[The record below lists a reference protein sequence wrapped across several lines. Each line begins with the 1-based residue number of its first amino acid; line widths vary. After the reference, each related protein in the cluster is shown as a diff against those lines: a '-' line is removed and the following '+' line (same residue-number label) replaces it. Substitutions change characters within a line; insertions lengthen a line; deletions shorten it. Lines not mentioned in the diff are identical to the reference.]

1 MYKIG
6 IDVGGTFTDFVVAE
20 DGAHP
25 RIFKTHTTPADPSI
39 GVMNGLRE
47 AASACGLSL
56 DQFLSGTDLVIH
68 GSTVATNTLV
78 ERKGATVGLVTTDG
92 FRDLLEMREGLKED
106 RYNLRMKMVE
116 PLAARYLRVGV
127 PERVRASGR
136 VERPLDEDA
145 LVESLD
151 YLVAEGAEALA
162 VCYLFSYLNPAHEQR
177 TAEIIRDRYPDLY
190 ASLSHQVIPQ
200 IKEFDRL
207 STTVVNSYVGP
218 VFSRYLSNLAQRF
231 EAYPRLSDVLIMQS
245 NGGVAPIADSA
256 RMAVRA
262 ILSGPAGGVS
272 AAAHIGQQLHEP
284 RIIAFD
290 MGGTSTDISLIEN
303 GVPHIAN
310 EKFEAGWKIAAPMID
325 IHTLGAGGGSIARV
339 DDGGILH
346 VGPDSAGADPGPACY
361 GRGGDRP
368 TVTDASLVLGY
379 LDPANFLGGRAGL
392 DPAAAQRALDAHV
405 ATPLHLSGVE
415 SAFGVYKVVCTTM
428 AEGIRLMSVS
438 RGVDPRAFTIM
449 GFGGASGLHASEVAR
464 QLQIEKV
471 YIPSSAPVLSAYGML
486 NTDIRYDYFRSHPVS
501 LDRIDFTE
509 LRAILAELASE
520 GRDKLLSQGVPASAI
535 EIQYSADMR
544 YLDQIYEV
552 TVPVPALDQSDAE
565 FFRQLTSNFHSRYE
579 ELYSYAQQDQE
590 VRLITL
596 RITAVGKLPRISQLD
611 RTGDGSAEDGSA
623 AEPTGSR
630 RVYLGQWHDAPTY
643 AAGSL
648 PPGAEIDG
656 PAVLESEF
664 TTVLVW
670 PGDHATVDSMG
681 GIALTVSPDA
691 AQPPPVIPAQAGIQ
705 TPVSSQAPASAPVSL
720 EPGDTAGLSGDRP
733 ADTSPIPSPVIPA
746 QAGIQTPVSAGA
758 NGQESGAN
766 DPITLAV
773 VEHRLESIAQEMTEA
788 MLRTAMSQILNSSR
802 DFSTAILDGDCQ
814 LVAQGEGIP
823 VHISALP
830 VAGAAVRDY
839 FGDDIHEG
847 DLFIL
852 NDPYFGGS
860 HLPDITIIRPIFHE
874 GRLLFYGVN
883 RAHHSDVGG
892 GTHGGY
898 NPGANEIFQEG
909 IRIPPLKLYDRGVP
923 RDDLFRM
930 LSANVRQ
937 PENFLGDLNAQIG
950 SVLLAE
956 ERVRDLLAEYGPDR
970 LVSVV
975 SEILAATERQVR
987 QFISGWPDGVYHGES
1002 FVDDD
1007 GFDSKLVPIRA
1018 RVTIDGDSLTIDL
1031 SDSSPQVEG
1040 FINSA
1045 YANTRSL
1052 AHAAIMYLAP
1062 MDVARN
1068 EGSMRPVRIVAPR
1081 GLVVN
1086 ANPPAAVCMST
1097 NHCAEEVVE
1106 AVFKALAPAIPAAV
1120 TAGFSRRLRYAI
1132 TGHDPRT
1139 GRQFIWHFFL
1149 ARGGGGASEGID
1161 GWSNVGE
1168 VNVAGGIRSPSIEV
1182 TEERFPFFIQRH
1194 ELRPDSG
1201 GVGAWRGG
1209 LGAVCDL
1216 VYEGEGPALLNTAG
1230 DGIVVPPFGLFGAD
1244 DGLPHHYKIVSNGSE
1259 RVLGSK
1265 EVGVLV
1271 KPGDHIICLSSGG
1284 GGYGNPTDRP
1294 HDAATWDLKNGYVTR

>member
-6 IDVGGTFTDFVVAE
+6 IDVGGTFTDFVVAAE
-20 DGAHP
+20 AGQP
-25 RIFKTHTTPADPSI
+25 RFFKTASTPDDPSR
-39 GVMNGLRE
+39 GVMAGLQD
-47 AASACGLSL
+47 AADAYGLSL
-56 DQFLSGTDLVIH
+56 DRFLGETDLVIH

-78 ERKGATVGLVTTDG
+78 ERKGAQVGLITTDG

-106 RYNLRMKMVE
+106 RYNLRMTPAE
-116 PLAARYLRVGV
+116 PLAARYLRVGI
-127 PERVRASGR
+127 PERVRASGK
-136 VERPLDEDA
+136 VEQPLDEAA
-145 LVESLD
+145 LIENLE
-151 YLVAEGAEALA
+151 YLVNEGAEALA
-162 VCYLFSYLNPAHEQR
+162 VCFLFSYLNPSHEQR
-177 TAEIIRDRYPDLY
+177 VSEIMRQRYPELY
-190 ASLSHQVIPQ
+190 TSLSHEVIPQ

-207 STTVVNSYVGP
+207 STTVINSYVGP
-218 VFSRYLSNLAQRF
+218 VFSRYLANLVRRF
-231 EAYPRLSDVLIMQS
+231 EAYPQMRDVLIMQS
-245 NGGVAPIADSA
+245 NGGVAPIDDSS

-272 AAAHIGQQLHEP
+272 AAAYIGQMLGEAKV
-284 RIIAFD
+284 IAFD

-303 GVPHIAN
+303 GVPHITN

-339 DDGGILH
+339 DEGGILH
-346 VGPDSAGADPGPACY
+346 VGPESAGAEPGPACY
-361 GRGGDRP
+361 GRGGENP
-368 TVTDASLVLGY
+368 TVTDASLALGY
-379 LDPANFLGGRAGL
+379 LDASNFLGGRATL
-392 DPAAAQRALDAHV
+392 DTDAAGRALIDHV
-405 ATPLHLSGVE
+405 GEPLNLSDVE
-415 SAFGVYKVVCTTM
+415 SAYGVFKVVCTSI
-428 AEGIRLMSVS
+428 AEGIRLMSVQ
-438 RGVDPRAFTIM
+438 RGVDPRDFTIM

-464 QLQIEKV
+464 QLQVEKV
-471 YIPSSAPVLSAYGML
+471 YIPASAPVLSAYGML
-486 NTDIRYDYFRSHPVS
+486 NTDIKHDYFRSYPVS
-501 LDRIDFTE
+501 LDRMGLGE
-509 LRAILAELASE
+509 LRAILDELAGQ
-520 GRDKLLSQGVPASAI
+520 GRDKLRDQGVAPDSV

-552 TVPVPALDQSDAE
+552 TVPLPDADLPEQE
-565 FFRQLTSNFHSRYE
+565 FIGQLTSNFHERYQ
-579 ELYSYAQQDQE
+579 ELYSYNQQDQE
-590 VRLITL
+590 VRLVTL
-596 RITAVGKLPRISQLD
+596 RVAAIGKLPRMAQLD
-611 RTGDGSAEDGSA
+611 QSRDGNVGS
-623 AEPTGSR
+623 TRGSR
-630 RVYLGQWHDAPTY
+630 RIYLGEWEEAPIY
-643 AAGSL
+643 AADGLSAGTKIAGS
-648 PPGAEIDG
+648 AI
-656 PAVLESEF
+656 VESEF
-664 TTVLVW
+664 TTILVW
-670 PGDHATVDSMG
+670 PGDTATVDAMG
-681 GIALTVSPDA
+681 GIEMSVNLESAPA
-691 AQPPPVIPAQAGIQ
+691 AQDA
-705 TPVSSQAPASAPVSL
+705 
-720 EPGDTAGLSGDRP
+720 EPEA
-733 ADTSPIPSPVIPA
+733 
-746 QAGIQTPVSAGA
+746 AGA
-758 NGQESGAN
+758 DG

-802 DFSTAILDGDCQ
+802 DFSTAILDDECQ

-839 FGDDIHEG
+839 FGDDIHDG

-860 HLPDITIIRPIFHE
+860 HLPDITIIRPVFHQ

-909 IRIPPLKLYDRGVP
+909 LRIPPLKLYDKSVP
-923 RDDLFRM
+923 RYDLLQM
-930 LSANVRQ
+930 MSANVRQ

-950 SVLLAE
+950 SVMLAARRIE
-956 ERVRDLLAEYGPDR
+956 DLLAEYGSDR
-970 LVSVV
+970 LMTVV

-1018 RVTIDGDSLTIDL
+1018 KVTIAGDSLTIDL

-1068 EGSMRPVRIVAPR
+1068 EGSMRPVQIIAPR

-1086 ANPPAAVCMST
+1086 ANPPAPVCMST

-1106 AVFKALAPAIPAAV
+1106 AVFKALAPAIPDAV
-1120 TAGFSRRLRYAI
+1120 SAGFSRRLRYAI

-1149 ARGGGGASEGID
+1149 ARGGGGASDGYD

-1168 VNVAGGIRSPSIEV
+1168 INVAGGIRSPSIEV
-1182 TEERFPFFIQRH
+1182 TEERFPFFIKRH

-1209 LGAVCDL
+1209 LGAVCDM

-1230 DGIVVPPFGLFGAD
+1230 DGIVVPPFGLFGAT
-1244 DGLPHHYKIVSNGSE
+1244 DGLPHHYKIVNNGTE

-1265 EVGVLV
+1265 EVGVV
-1271 KPGDHIICLSSGG
+1271 VNPGDHIVCLSSGG
-1284 GGYGNPTDRP
+1284 GGYGEAEERDG
-1294 HDAATWDLKNGYVTR
+1294 DAAAWDLKNGYVTG

>member
-1 MYKIG
+1 MPFAPGGFQVYKIG
-6 IDVGGTFTDFVVAE
+6 IDVGGTFTDFVVAAE
-20 DGAHP
+20 GDQP
-25 RIFKTHTTPADPSI
+25 RFFKTQSTPEDPSI
-39 GVMNGLRE
+39 GVMTGLQE
-47 AASACGLSL
+47 AAAAYGLSL
-56 DQFLSGTDLVIH
+56 DQFLGETDLVIH

-78 ERKGATVGLVTTDG
+78 ERKGAKVGLVTTDG

-106 RYNLRMKMVE
+106 RYNLRMTPAE
-116 PLAARYLRVGV
+116 PLSARYLRVGI
-127 PERVRASGR
+127 PERVRASGK
-136 VERPLDEDA
+136 VERPLDESA
-145 LVESLD
+145 LIESLE
-151 YLVAEGAEALA
+151 YLVSEGAESLA
-162 VCYLFSYLNPAHEQR
+162 VCFLFSYLNPSHEQQA
-177 TAEIIRDRYPDLY
+177 AEVIRRRFPDMY
-190 ASLSHQVIPQ
+190 ASLSHEVIPQ

-207 STTVVNSYVGP
+207 STTVINSYVGP
-218 VFSRYLSNLAQRF
+218 VFSRYLSHLGERF
-231 EAYPRLSDVLIMQS
+231 EAYPHLKDVLIMQS
-245 NGGVAPIADSA
+245 NGGVAPIADSSG
-256 RMAVRA
+256 MAVRA

-272 AAAHIGQQLHEP
+272 AAAYIGQLLEETQAGGSARGFNKL
-284 RIIAFD
+284 IAFD

-303 GVPHIAN
+303 GVPHITN

-346 VGPDSAGADPGPACY
+346 VGPESAGADPGPACY
-361 GRGGDRP
+361 GRGGIHP

-379 LDPANFLGGRAGL
+379 LDASNFLGGRASL
-392 DPAAAQRALDAHV
+392 DPLAADRALALDV
-405 ATPLHLSGVE
+405 ATPLNLSNVE
-415 SAFGVYKVVCTTM
+415 SACGVYKVVCTTI
-428 AEGIRLMSVS
+428 AEGIRLMSVQ
-438 RGVDPRAFTIM
+438 RGVDPRDFTIM

-464 QLQIEKV
+464 QLQVAKV
-471 YIPSSAPVLSAYGML
+471 YIPASAPVLSAYGML
-486 NTDIRYDYFRSHPVS
+486 STDIKYDFFRSYPVS
-501 LDRIDFTE
+501 LDRIDLDA
-509 LRAILAELASE
+509 LRAILDELDAQ
-520 GRDKLLSQGVPASAI
+520 GRDKLSAQGVADEAV

-552 TVPVPALDQSDAE
+552 TVPLPDPDLPDAE
-565 FFRQLTSNFHSRYE
+565 FIDRLTSNFHRRYQ
-579 ELYSYAQQDQE
+579 ELYSYNQQDQE
-590 VRLITL
+590 VRLVTL
-596 RITAVGKLPRISQLD
+596 RTAAVGKLPRIAQLD
-611 RTGDGSAEDGSA
+611 RTADEGA
-623 AEPTGSR
+623 ATPAGTR
-630 RVYLGQWHDAPTY
+630 RVYMGEWRDAPTW
-643 AAGSL
+643 AADSL
-648 PPGAEIDG
+648 PAGTEIAG

-664 TTVLVW
+664 TTILVW
-670 PGDHATVDSMG
+670 PGDHARVDSMG
-681 GIALTVSPDA
+681 GVELQVNLEE
-691 AQPPPVIPAQAGIQ
+691 
-705 TPVSSQAPASAPVSL
+705 APAALDAAPVS
-720 EPGDTAGLSGDRP
+720 TN
-733 ADTSPIPSPVIPA
+733 
-746 QAGIQTPVSAGA
+746 A
-758 NGQESGAN
+758 NGRDHSAHE

-802 DFSTAILDGDCQ
+802 DFSTAILDRDCQ

-839 FGDDIHEG
+839 FGDDIHDG

-860 HLPDITIIRPIFHE
+860 HLPDITIIRPVFHD
-874 GRLLFYGVN
+874 GRVLFYGVN

-898 NPGANEIFQEG
+898 NPGANEIYQEG
-909 IRIPPLKLYDRGVP
+909 LRIPPLKLYDRGVP
-923 RDDLFRM
+923 RNDLLQM

-950 SVLLAE
+950 SVMLAAQRIGSLLA
-956 ERVRDLLAEYGPDR
+956 DYGPDR
-970 LVSVV
+970 LMAVV

-987 QFISGWPDGVYHGES
+987 QFIAGWPDGVYKGES

-1018 RVTIDGDSLTIDL
+1018 EVTIAGDSMTIDL
-1031 SDSSPQVEG
+1031 SESSPQVEG

-1068 EGSMRPVRIVAPR
+1068 EGSMRPVQIVAPR

-1086 ANPPAAVCMST
+1086 ANPPAPVCMST

-1120 TAGFSRRLRYAI
+1120 SAGFSRRLRYAI
-1132 TGHDPRT
+1132 TGFDPRS

-1149 ARGGGGASEGID
+1149 ARGGGGASEGYD

-1182 TEERFPFFIQRH
+1182 TEERFPFFIERH

-1230 DGIVVPPFGLFGAD
+1230 DGIVVPPFGLFGAT
-1244 DGLPHHYKIVSNGSE
+1244 DGLPHHYTIVSNGSE

-1265 EVGVLV
+1265 EVGVV
-1271 KPGDHIICLSSGG
+1271 VNPGDHIICLSSGG
-1284 GGYGNPTDRP
+1284 GGYGQPKDRDG
-1294 HDAATWDLKNGYVTR
+1294 DAATWDLKNGYVTR

>member
-6 IDVGGTFTDFVVAE
+6 IDVGGTFTDFVVAGE
-20 DGAHP
+20 NGQP
-25 RIFKTHTTPADPSI
+25 RFFKTASTPDDPSI
-39 GVMNGLRE
+39 GVMTGLQE
-47 AASACGLSL
+47 AAAAYGQSL
-56 DQFLSGTDLVIH
+56 EQFLGETDLVIH

-78 ERKGATVGLVTTDG
+78 ERKGARVGLITTDG

-106 RYNLRMKMVE
+106 RYNLRMTPAA
-116 PLAARYLRVGV
+116 PLAARYLRVGI
-127 PERVRASGR
+127 PERTRANGK
-136 VERPLDEDA
+136 VVQPLDEAA
-145 LVESLD
+145 LVEQLD
-151 YLVAEGAEALA
+151 YLVNEGAEALA
-162 VCYLFSYLNPAHEQR
+162 VCFLFSYLNPSHER
-177 TAEIIRDRYPDLY
+177 RVSEIVRQRYPELFT
-190 ASLSHQVIPQ
+190 SLSYEVIPQ

-207 STTVVNSYVGP
+207 STTVINSYVGP
-218 VFSRYLSNLAQRF
+218 VFSRYLANLGERF
-231 EAYPRLSDVLIMQS
+231 EAYPQMRDVLIMQS
-245 NGGVAPIADSA
+245 NGGVAPIEDSS

-272 AAAHIGQQLHEP
+272 AAAYIGQLLDEP
-284 RIIAFD
+284 KVIAFD

-303 GVPHIAN
+303 GVPHITN

-339 DDGGILH
+339 DEGGILH
-346 VGPDSAGADPGPACY
+346 VGPESAGAEPGPACY
-361 GRGGDRP
+361 GKGGENP
-368 TVTDASLVLGY
+368 TVTDASLALGY
-379 LDPANFLGGRAGL
+379 LDATNFLGGRANL
-392 DPAAAQRALDAHV
+392 DTAAAQQALAENV
-405 ATPLHLSGVE
+405 GRPLNLSTVEAAYGV
-415 SAFGVYKVVCTTM
+415 FKVVCTSI
-428 AEGIRLMSVS
+428 AEGIRLMSVQ
-438 RGVDPRAFTIM
+438 RGVDPREFTMM

-464 QLQIEKV
+464 QLQVEKV
-471 YIPSSAPVLSAYGML
+471 YIPASAPVLSAYGML
-486 NTDIRYDYFRSHPVS
+486 NTDIKYDYFRSYPVS
-501 LDRIDFTE
+501 LDRLDLDE
-509 LRAILAELASE
+509 LRLILDELAGQ
-520 GRDKLLSQGVPASAI
+520 GRDKLIDQGVVSQAV

-552 TVPVPALDQSDAE
+552 TVPLPDPTQPNAAFVN
-565 FFRQLTSNFHSRYE
+565 QLTGNFHRRYE
-579 ELYSYAQQDQE
+579 ELYSYNQQDQE
-590 VRLITL
+590 VRLVTL
-596 RITAVGKLPRISQLD
+596 RVAAVGKLPRVAQS
-611 RTGDGSAEDGSA
+611 GEHGEGSA
-623 AEPTGSR
+623 AAPVGSR
-630 RVYLGQWHDAPTY
+630 RVYLGEWQEAPIY
-643 AAGSL
+643 AADGL
-648 PPGAEIDG
+648 PAGAEIPG
-656 PAVLESEF
+656 PAIVESEF
-664 TTVLVW
+664 TTILVS
-670 PGDHATVDSMG
+670 PGDLATVDAMG
-681 GIALTVSPDA
+681 GVELRVDQGDALTP
-691 AQPPPVIPAQAGIQ
+691 
-705 TPVSSQAPASAPVSL
+705 TLSQGEREQVN
-720 EPGDTAGLSGDRP
+720 D
-733 ADTSPIPSPVIPA
+733 
-746 QAGIQTPVSAGA
+746 GA
-758 NGQESGAN
+758 HDPMELDGP

-802 DFSTAILDGDCQ
+802 DFSTAILDNECQ

-839 FGDDIHEG
+839 FADDIHDG

-860 HLPDITIIRPIFHE
+860 HLPDITIIRPVFHQ

-909 IRIPPLKLYDRGVP
+909 LRIPPLKLYDRGVP
-923 RDDLFRM
+923 RYDLLQM
-930 LSANVRQ
+930 MSANVRQ
-937 PENFLGDLNAQIG
+937 SENFLGDLNAQIG
-950 SVLLAE
+950 SVMLAARRIE
-956 ERVRDLLAEYGPDR
+956 DLLAEYGADR
-970 LVSVV
+970 LMAVV

-1018 RVTIDGDSLTIDL
+1018 KVTIAGDSLTIDL
-1031 SDSSPQVEG
+1031 SESSPQVEG

-1068 EGSMRPVRIVAPR
+1068 EGSMRPVQIIAPR

-1086 ANPPAAVCMST
+1086 ANPPAPVCMST

-1106 AVFKALAPAIPAAV
+1106 AVFKALAPAIPGAV
-1120 TAGFSRRLRYAI
+1120 SAGFSRRLRYAI

-1149 ARGGGGASEGID
+1149 ARGGGGASEGYD

-1168 VNVAGGIRSPSIEV
+1168 INVAGGIRSPSIEV

-1244 DGLPHHYKIVSNGSE
+1244 DGLPHHYKIVNNGTE

-1265 EVGVLV
+1265 EVGVV
-1271 KPGDHIICLSSGG
+1271 VHPGDHIVCLSSGG
-1284 GGYGNPTDRP
+1284 GGYGLVADRDR
-1294 HDAATWDLKNGYVTR
+1294 DAAAWDLRNGYVTR

>member
-6 IDVGGTFTDFVVAE
+6 IDVGGTFTDFVVAGE
-20 DGAHP
+20 NGQP
-25 RIFKTHTTPADPSI
+25 RFFKTASTPDDPSI
-39 GVMNGLRE
+39 GVMTGLQE
-47 AASACGLSL
+47 AAAAYGQSL
-56 DQFLSGTDLVIH
+56 EQFLGETDLVIH

-78 ERKGATVGLVTTDG
+78 ERKGAQVGLITTDG
-92 FRDLLEMREGLKED
+92 FRDLLEMREGLKEN
-106 RYNLRMKMVE
+106 RYNLRMTPAA
-116 PLAARYLRVGV
+116 PLAARYLRVGI
-127 PERVRASGR
+127 PERVRANGK
-136 VERPLDEDA
+136 VVQPLDEAA
-145 LVESLD
+145 LVEQLG
-151 YLVAEGAEALA
+151 YLVNEGAEALA
-162 VCYLFSYLNPAHEQR
+162 VCFLFSYLNPSHER
-177 TAEIIRDRYPDLY
+177 RVSEIVRQRYPELFT
-190 ASLSHQVIPQ
+190 SLSYEVIPQ

-207 STTVVNSYVGP
+207 STTVINSYVGP
-218 VFSRYLSNLAQRF
+218 VFSRYLANLAQRF
-231 EAYPRLSDVLIMQS
+231 DAYPQMRDVLIMQS
-245 NGGVAPIADSA
+245 NGGVAPIDDSS

-272 AAAHIGQQLHEP
+272 AAAYIGQLLDEP
-284 RIIAFD
+284 KVIAFD

-303 GVPHIAN
+303 GVPHITN

-346 VGPDSAGADPGPACY
+346 VGPESAGAEPGPACY
-361 GRGGDRP
+361 GKGGENP
-368 TVTDASLVLGY
+368 TVTDASLALGY
-379 LDPANFLGGRAGL
+379 LDAANFLGGRASL
-392 DPAAAQRALDAHV
+392 DTAAAEQALAENV
-405 ATPLHLSGVE
+405 GRPLNLSTVEAAYGV
-415 SAFGVYKVVCTTM
+415 FKVVCTSI
-428 AEGIRLMSVS
+428 AEGIRLMSVQ
-438 RGVDPRAFTIM
+438 RGVDPREFTMM
-449 GFGGASGLHASEVAR
+449 GFGGASGLHAAEVAR
-464 QLQIEKV
+464 QLQVEKV
-471 YIPSSAPVLSAYGML
+471 YIPASAPVLSAYGML
-486 NTDIRYDYFRSHPVS
+486 NTDIKYDYFRSYPVS
-501 LDRIDFTE
+501 LDRLDLDE
-509 LRAILAELASE
+509 LRTILDELAGQ
-520 GRDKLLSQGVPASAI
+520 GRDKLQDQGVALGVV

-552 TVPVPALDQSDAE
+552 TVPLPDPTLPDSE
-565 FFRQLTSNFHSRYE
+565 FIARLTDNFHSRYE
-579 ELYSYAQQDQE
+579 ELYSYNQQEQE
-590 VRLITL
+590 VRLVTL
-596 RITAVGKLPRISQLD
+596 RVAAVGKLPRVAQS
-611 RTGDGSAEDGSA
+611 GEHGEGSA
-623 AEPTGSR
+623 AAPVGFR
-630 RVYLGQWHDAPTY
+630 HVYLGEWQEASIY
-643 AAGSL
+643 AADGL
-648 PPGAEIDG
+648 PAGAEIPG
-656 PAVLESEF
+656 PAIVESEF
-664 TTVLVW
+664 TTILVS
-670 PGDHATVDSMG
+670 PGDFATVDAMG
-681 GIALTVSPDA
+681 GVELRVNQGDALTP
-691 AQPPPVIPAQAGIQ
+691 
-705 TPVSSQAPASAPVSL
+705 TLSQGEREQVN
-720 EPGDTAGLSGDRP
+720 D
-733 ADTSPIPSPVIPA
+733 
-746 QAGIQTPVSAGA
+746 GA
-758 NGQESGAN
+758 HDPMELDGP

-802 DFSTAILDGDCQ
+802 DFSTAILDNECQ

-839 FGDDIHEG
+839 FGDDIHDG

-860 HLPDITIIRPIFHE
+860 HLPDITIIRPVFHE

-909 IRIPPLKLYDRGVP
+909 LRIPPLKLYDRGVP
-923 RDDLFRM
+923 RYDLLQM
-930 LSANVRQ
+930 MSANVRQ
-937 PENFLGDLNAQIG
+937 SENFLGDLNAQIG
-950 SVLLAE
+950 SVMLAARRIE
-956 ERVRDLLAEYGPDR
+956 DLLAEYGADR
-970 LVSVV
+970 LMAVV

-1018 RVTIDGDSLTIDL
+1018 KVTIAGDSLTIDL
-1031 SDSSPQVEG
+1031 SESSPQVEG

-1068 EGSMRPVRIVAPR
+1068 EGSMRPVQIIAPR

-1086 ANPPAAVCMST
+1086 ANPPAPVCMST

-1120 TAGFSRRLRYAI
+1120 SAGFSRRLRYAI

-1149 ARGGGGASEGID
+1149 ARGGGGASEGFD

-1168 VNVAGGIRSPSIEV
+1168 INVAGGIRSPSIEV
-1182 TEERFPFFIQRH
+1182 TEERFPFFIRRH

-1230 DGIVVPPFGLFGAD
+1230 DGIVVPPFGLFGAE
-1244 DGLPHHYKIVSNGSE
+1244 DGLPHHYKIVNNGTE

-1265 EVGVLV
+1265 EVGVV
-1271 KPGDHIICLSSGG
+1271 VNPGDHIVCLSSGG
-1284 GGYGNPTDRP
+1284 GGYGLAEARDR
-1294 HDAATWDLKNGYVTR
+1294 DAAAWDLRNGYVTR

>member
-6 IDVGGTFTDFVVAE
+6 IDVGGTFTDFVVAGE
-20 DGAHP
+20 AGQP
-25 RIFKTHTTPADPSI
+25 RFFKTASTPDDPSI
-39 GVMNGLRE
+39 GVMTGLQE
-47 AASACGLSL
+47 AAAAYGLSL
-56 DQFLSGTDLVIH
+56 DQLLSGTDLVIH

-78 ERKGATVGLVTTDG
+78 ERKGARVGLITTDG

-106 RYNLRMKMVE
+106 RYNLRMTPVE

-127 PERVRASGR
+127 PERIRANGM
-136 VERPLDEDA
+136 VERPLDEAA
-145 LVESLD
+145 LVENLE
-151 YLVAEGAEALA
+151 YLVREGAEALA
-162 VCYLFSYLNPAHEQR
+162 VCFLFSYLNPSHER
-177 TAEIIRDRYPDLY
+177 KVWEKIRSQFPDMY
-190 ASLSHQVIPQ
+190 TSLSHEVIPQ

-207 STTVVNSYVGP
+207 STTVINSYVGP
-218 VFSRYLSNLAQRF
+218 VFSRYLARLSERF
-231 EAYPRLSDVLIMQS
+231 EAYPQLKDVLIMQS
-245 NGGVAPIADSA
+245 NGGVAPIDDSS

-272 AAAHIGQQLHEP
+272 AAAYIGQLLDEP
-284 RIIAFD
+284 KIIAFD

-303 GVPHIAN
+303 GAPHITN

-339 DDGGILH
+339 DEGGILH
-346 VGPDSAGADPGPACY
+346 VGPESAGAEPGPACY
-361 GRGGDRP
+361 GKGGANS
-368 TVTDASLVLGY
+368 TVTDASLALGY
-379 LDPANFLGGRAGL
+379 LDAANFLGGRASL
-392 DPAAAQRALDAHV
+392 DPAAAEQSLAENV
-405 ATPLHLSGVE
+405 GTPLNLSNVE
-415 SAFGVYKVVCTTM
+415 SAYGVYKVVCTTI
-428 AEGIRLMSVS
+428 AEGIRLMSVQ
-438 RGVDPRAFTIM
+438 RGVDPREFTMM

-464 QLQIEKV
+464 QLQVEKV
-471 YIPSSAPVLSAYGML
+471 YIPASAPVLSAYGML
-486 NTDIRYDYFRSHPVS
+486 NTDVKYDFFRSYPIS
-501 LDRIDFTE
+501 LDRLDLHE
-509 LRAILAELASE
+509 LRSILDELAAQ
-520 GRDKLLSQGVPASAI
+520 GREKLLDQGVSPDVVDITAA
-535 EIQYSADMR
+535 ADMR

-552 TVPVPALDQSDAE
+552 TVPLPDPTLPDAE
-565 FFRQLTSNFHSRYE
+565 FVARLTANFHRRYQ
-579 ELYSYAQQDQE
+579 ELYSYNQQDQE
-590 VRLITL
+590 VRLVTL
-596 RITAVGKLPRISQLD
+596 RVAAVGKLPRIAQLD
-611 RTGDGSAEDGSA
+611 RSAEGTTAS
-623 AEPTGSR
+623 PTANR
-630 RVYLGQWHDAPTY
+630 RVYLGEWRDAPTY
-643 AAGSL
+643 AADSL
-648 PPGAEIDG
+648 PAGTEIAG
-656 PAVLESEF
+656 PCILESDF
-664 TTVLVW
+664 TTILVW
-670 PGDHATVDSMG
+670 PGDTATVDARG
-681 GIALTVSPDA
+681 GVELRVSQGVQNGRPVTPAKAGVRETPLDSGFRRNDGSRVKDGNDGSTVRDENVGSD
-691 AQPPPVIPAQAGIQ
+691 
-705 TPVSSQAPASAPVSL
+705 
-720 EPGDTAGLSGDRP
+720 
-733 ADTSPIPSPVIPA
+733 
-746 QAGIQTPVSAGA
+746 
-758 NGQESGAN
+758 

-839 FGDDIHEG
+839 FGDDIHDG

-860 HLPDITIIRPIFHE
+860 HLPDITIIRPVFHD

-909 IRIPPLKLYDRGVP
+909 LRIPPLRIYDRGLP
-923 RDDLFRM
+923 RNDLLQM
-930 LSANVRQ
+930 MSANVRQ

-950 SVLLAE
+950 SVMLAARRIE
-956 ERVRDLLAEYGPDR
+956 DLLGEYGADR
-970 LVSVV
+970 LMAVV
-975 SEILAATERQVR
+975 AEILSATERQVR

-1018 RVTIDGDSLTIDL
+1018 KVTIAGDAMTIDL
-1031 SDSSPQVEG
+1031 GESSPQVEG

-1068 EGSMRPVRIVAPR
+1068 EGSMRPVQIIAPR

-1086 ANPPAAVCMST
+1086 ANPPAPVCMST

-1106 AVFKALAPAIPAAV
+1106 AVFKALAPAIPGAV
-1120 TAGFSRRLRYAI
+1120 SAGFSRRLRYAI
-1132 TGHDPRT
+1132 TGKDPRT

-1149 ARGGGGASEGID
+1149 ARGGGGASEGFD

-1168 VNVAGGIRSPSIEV
+1168 INVAGGIRSPSIEV
-1182 TEERFPFFIQRH
+1182 TEERFPLFVQRH

-1201 GVGAWRGG
+1201 GVGQWRGG
-1209 LGAVCDL
+1209 LRAVCDL
-1216 VYEGEGPALLNTAG
+1216 VYEGEGAARLNTAG

-1244 DGLPHHYKIVSNGSE
+1244 DGLPHHYKIVSNGAE

-1265 EVGVLV
+1265 EVGVV
-1271 KPGDHIICLSSGG
+1271 VNPGDHIVCLSSGG
-1284 GGYGNPTDRP
+1284 GGYGEPEERDK
-1294 HDAATWDLKNGYVTR
+1294 DAMDWDLKNGYVTTEPVRPASRK

>member
-6 IDVGGTFTDFVVAE
+6 IDVGGTFTDFVVAGE
-20 DGAHP
+20 GRQP
-25 RIFKTHTTPADPSI
+25 RFFKTQTTPNDPSI
-39 GVMNGLRE
+39 GVMSGLQE
-47 AASACGLSL
+47 AAAAFGLPL
-56 DQFLSGTDLVIH
+56 DQLLNDTDLVIH

-78 ERKGATVGLVTTDG
+78 ERKGARVGLITTDG

-106 RYNLRMKMVE
+106 RYNLRMTPAE
-116 PLAARYLRVGV
+116 PLSARYLRVGI
-127 PERVRASGR
+127 PERVRANGL
-136 VERPLDEDA
+136 VERPLDEIA
-145 LVESLD
+145 LVENLE
-151 YLVAEGAEALA
+151 YLVQEGAEALA
-162 VCYLFSYLNPAHEQR
+162 VCFLFSYLNPAHEQQ
-177 TAEIIRDRYPDLY
+177 AWESIRSRFPDMY
-190 ASLSHQVIPQ
+190 TSLSHEVIPQ

-207 STTVVNSYVGP
+207 STTVINSYVGP
-218 VFSRYLSNLAQRF
+218 VFSRYLSHLNERF
-231 EAYPRLSDVLIMQS
+231 AAYPQLRDVLIMQS
-245 NGGVAPIADSA
+245 NGGVAPIDDSS

-272 AAAHIGQQLHEP
+272 AAAYIGQLLEEP
-284 RIIAFD
+284 RVIAFD

-303 GVPHIAN
+303 GVPHITH

-339 DDGGILH
+339 DEGGILH

-361 GRGGDRP
+361 GRGGVHP
-368 TVTDASLVLGY
+368 TVTDASLALGY
-379 LDPANFLGGRAGL
+379 LDAANFLGGKASL
-392 DPAAAQRALDAHV
+392 DPAAAGQALTGGVGVPLNLSDAE
-405 ATPLHLSGVE
+405 A
-415 SAFGVYKVVCTTM
+415 AYGVYKVVCTTI
-428 AEGIRLMSVS
+428 AEGIRLMSVQ
-438 RGVDPRAFTIM
+438 RGVDPREFTMM

-464 QLQIEKV
+464 QLRVAKV
-471 YIPSSAPVLSAYGML
+471 YIPASAPVLSAYGML
-486 NTDIRYDYFRSHPVS
+486 NTDIKYDFFRSYPVS
-501 LDRIDFTE
+501 LDRMDLNE
-509 LRAILAELASE
+509 LRSILDELGAQ
-520 GRDKLLSQGVPASAI
+520 GRGKLSAQGVADEAA

-552 TVPVPALDQSDAE
+552 TVPLPDPTLADSE
-565 FFRQLTSNFHSRYE
+565 FLEGLTSNFHRRYE
-579 ELYSYAQQDQE
+579 ELYSYNQQDQE
-590 VRLITL
+590 VRLVTL
-596 RITAVGKLPRISQLD
+596 RVAAVGKLPRIAQLD
-611 RTGDGSAEDGSA
+611 RTGDENTASPA
-623 AEPTGSR
+623 GSR
-630 RVYLGQWHDAPTY
+630 RVYLGEWLEAPTY
-643 AAGSL
+643 SADSL
-648 PPGAEIDG
+648 PAGAEIAG
-656 PAVLESEF
+656 PAILESDF
-664 TTVLVW
+664 TTILVL
-670 PGDHATVDSMG
+670 PGDYATVDSMG
-681 GIALTVSPDA
+681 GVELVVNLEDALA
-691 AQPPPVIPAQAGIQ
+691 AQDAVPDSAEAGGLD
-705 TPVSSQAPASAPVSL
+705 SAAH
-720 EPGDTAGLSGDRP
+720 D
-733 ADTSPIPSPVIPA
+733 
-746 QAGIQTPVSAGA
+746 
-758 NGQESGAN
+758 

-839 FGDDIHEG
+839 FGDDISEG

-860 HLPDITIIRPIFHE
+860 HLPDITIIRPVFYE

-909 IRIPPLKLYDRGVP
+909 LRIPPLKLYDRGVP
-923 RDDLFRM
+923 RKDLLQM

-950 SVLLAE
+950 SVMLAAQRIESLLADYGP
-956 ERVRDLLAEYGPDR
+956 ERLLA
-970 LVSVV
+970 VV

-1002 FVDDD
+1002 LVDDD

-1018 RVTIDGDSLTIDL
+1018 KVTIAGDSMTIDL
-1031 SDSSPQVEG
+1031 SESSPQVEG

-1068 EGSMRPVRIVAPR
+1068 EGSMRPVQIIAPR

-1086 ANPPAAVCMST
+1086 ANPPAPVCMST

-1120 TAGFSRRLRYAI
+1120 SAGFSRRLRYAI
-1132 TGHDPRT
+1132 TGSDPRT
-1139 GRQFIWHFFL
+1139 GRTFIWHFFL
-1149 ARGGGGASEGID
+1149 ARGGGGASEGYD

-1182 TEERFPFFIQRH
+1182 TEERFPFFIERH

-1230 DGIVVPPFGLFGAD
+1230 DGIVVPPFGLFGAT
-1244 DGLPHHYKIVSNGSE
+1244 DGLPHHYKIVSDGTE

-1265 EVGVLV
+1265 EVGVV
-1271 KPGDHIICLSSGG
+1271 VRPGDHIVCLSSGG
-1284 GGYGNPTDRP
+1284 GGYGQPEVRDK
-1294 HDAATWDLKNGYVTR
+1294 DASMWDLKNGYVTR

>member
-6 IDVGGTFTDFVVAE
+6 IDVGGTFTDFVVAPAGE
-20 DGAHP
+20 LARGLNHEGGQP
-25 RIFKTHTTPADPSI
+25 RFFKTQTTPNDPSI
-39 GVMNGLRE
+39 GVMNGLQE
-47 AASACGLSL
+47 AASAYGLSL
-56 DQFLSGTDLVIH
+56 DQFLGATDLVIH

-106 RYNLRMKMVE
+106 RYNLRMKMME

-127 PERVRASGR
+127 PERVRASGA
-136 VERPLDEDA
+136 VERPLDETA
-145 LVESLD
+145 LVESLEH
-151 YLVAEGAEALA
+151 LVSEGAEALA
-162 VCYLFSYLNPAHEQR
+162 VCFLFSYLNPSHEQR
-177 TAEIIRDRYPDLY
+177 AAEIIRSRFPELY
-190 ASLSHQVIPQ
+190 TSLSHEVIPQ

-207 STTVVNSYVGP
+207 STTVINSYVGP
-218 VFSRYLSNLAQRF
+218 VFSRYLSRLGERF
-231 EAYPRLSDVLIMQS
+231 EAYPQLKDVLIMQS
-245 NGGVAPIADSA
+245 NGGVAPIEDSKN
-256 RMAVRA
+256 MAVRA

-272 AAAHIGQQLHEP
+272 AAAYIGQLLDE
-284 RIIAFD
+284 RKIIAFD

-303 GVPHIAN
+303 GIPHIAN

-339 DDGGILH
+339 DEGGILH

-361 GRGGDRP
+361 GRGGERP
-368 TVTDASLVLGY
+368 TVTDASLALGY
-379 LDPANFLGGRAGL
+379 LDPGNFLGGRASL
-392 DPAAAQRALDAHV
+392 DADAAERALAEHV
-405 ATPLHLSGVE
+405 GTPLDLSSAE

-438 RGVDPRAFTIM
+438 RGVDPREFTIM

-464 QLQIEKV
+464 QLQVEKV
-471 YIPSSAPVLSAYGML
+471 YIPASAPVLSAYGML
-486 NTDIRYDYFRSHPVS
+486 NTDIRYDYFRSYPVS
-501 LDRIDFTE
+501 LDRMNLGE
-509 LRAILAELASE
+509 LRDILAELGSE
-520 GRDKLLSQGVPASAI
+520 GRDKLLGQGVAAEAM

-552 TVPVPALDQSDAE
+552 TVPVPDTDLSDVE
-565 FFRQLTSNFHSRYE
+565 FLGHLTSNFHRRYQ

-596 RITAVGKLPRISQLD
+596 RVAAVGKLPRIAQLD
-611 RTGDGSAEDGSA
+611 RAGDGSAAGPELVEG
-623 AEPTGSR
+623 PTGSR
-630 RVYLGQWHDAPTY
+630 RVYLGEWHDASTY
-643 AAGSL
+643 AADSL
-648 PPGAEIDG
+648 PAGTEIAG
-656 PAVLESEF
+656 PAILESEF

-670 PGDHATVDSMG
+670 PGDHATVDAMG
-681 GIALTVSPDA
+681 GIELRVGQDDALTQGKSEQSTQGAAVS
-691 AQPPPVIPAQAGIQ
+691 I
-705 TPVSSQAPASAPVSL
+705 
-720 EPGDTAGLSGDRP
+720 
-733 ADTSPIPSPVIPA
+733 
-746 QAGIQTPVSAGA
+746 GA
-758 NGQESGAN
+758 NGHGGPAHD

-802 DFSTAILDGDCQ
+802 DFSTAILDGECQ

-839 FGDDIHEG
+839 FGDDIHDG

-860 HLPDITIIRPIFHE
+860 HLPDITIIRPVFHE

-909 IRIPPLKLYDRGVP
+909 LRIPPLRLYDKGLP
-923 RDDLFRM
+923 RHDLLQM
-930 LSANVRQ
+930 MAANVRQ
-937 PENFLGDLNAQIG
+937 SENFLGDLNAQIG
-950 SVLLAE
+950 SVMLAA
-956 ERVRDLLAEYGPDR
+956 RRIQDLLAEYGADR
-970 LVSVV
+970 LMAVV

-1018 RVTIDGDSLTIDL
+1018 KVTIDGDSMTIDL
-1031 SDSSPQVEG
+1031 SESSPQVEG

-1062 MDVARN
+1062 MDVANN
-1068 EGSMRPVRIVAPR
+1068 EGSMRPVQIVAPK

-1086 ANPPAAVCMST
+1086 ANPPAPVCMST

-1106 AVFKALAPAIPAAV
+1106 AVFKALAPAIPSAV
-1120 TAGFSRRLRYAI
+1120 SAGFSRRLRYAI

-1149 ARGGGGASEGID
+1149 ARGGGGAAEGID

-1168 VNVAGGIRSPSIEV
+1168 INVAGGIRSPSIEV
-1182 TEERFPFFIQRH
+1182 TEERFPFLVERH

-1201 GVGAWRGG
+1201 GEGAWRGG

-1230 DGIVVPPFGLFGAD
+1230 DGIVVPPFGLFGAT
-1244 DGLPHHYKIVSNGSE
+1244 DGLPHHYTIVSNGSE

-1265 EVGVLV
+1265 EVGVV
-1271 KPGDHIICLSSGG
+1271 VNPGDHIICLSSGG
-1284 GGYGNPTDRP
+1284 GGYGQPEERDR
-1294 HDAATWDLKNGYVTR
+1294 DAAAWDKKNGYVTG

>member
-6 IDVGGTFTDFVVAE
+6 IDVGGTFTDFVVAGE
-20 DGAHP
+20 AGQP
-25 RIFKTHTTPADPSI
+25 RFFKTQTTPNDPSL
-39 GVMNGLRE
+39 GVLTGLQE
-47 AASACGLSL
+47 AADAYGQPLEE
-56 DQFLSGTDLVIH
+56 FLGETELVIH

-106 RYNLRMKMVE
+106 RYNLRMTPVE

-127 PERVRASGR
+127 PERIRANGA
-136 VERPLDEDA
+136 VQL
-145 LVESLD
+145 SLD
-151 YLVAEGAEALA
+151 TVALEAQLEYLAQEGAEALA
-162 VCYLFSYLNPAHEQR
+162 VCFLFSYLNPSHERQ
-177 TAEIIRDRYPDLY
+177 AGEIIRRRFPDMY
-190 ASLSHQVIPQ
+190 VSLSHEVIPQ

-207 STTVVNSYVGP
+207 STTVINSYVGP
-218 VFSRYLSNLAQRF
+218 VFSRYLARLGERF
-231 EAYPRLSDVLIMQS
+231 SAYPQLNDVLIMQS
-245 NGGVAPIADSA
+245 NGGVAPIDDSG

-272 AAAHIGQQLHEP
+272 AAAYLGQLLDEP
-284 RIIAFD
+284 KIIAFD

-339 DDGGILH
+339 DEGGILH

-361 GRGGDRP
+361 TRGGADP
-368 TVTDASLVLGY
+368 TVTDASLALGY
-379 LDPANFLGGRAGL
+379 LDANNFLGGRANL
-392 DPAAAQRALDAHV
+392 DTGAARRAIADNVGSPLRISDAE
-405 ATPLHLSGVE
+405 A
-415 SAFGVYKVVCTTM
+415 AFGVYKVVCTTI
-428 AEGIRLMSVS
+428 AEGIRLMSVQ
-438 RGVDPRAFTIM
+438 RGVDPRDFTMM
-449 GFGGASGLHASEVAR
+449 GFGGASGLHAAEVAR
-464 QLQIEKV
+464 QLQVGKV
-471 YIPSSAPVLSAYGML
+471 YIPASAPVLSAYGML
-486 NTDIRYDYFRSHPVS
+486 NTDIKYDLFRSYPVS
-501 LDRIDFTE
+501 LDRLDLDE
-509 LRAILAELASE
+509 LQAILDEL
-520 GRDKLLSQGVPASAI
+520 GTQGQQKLLEQGVTPDAV

-552 TVPVPALDQSDAE
+552 TVPLPDPALPDTE
-565 FFRQLTSNFHSRYE
+565 FVGLLTANFHQRYQ
-579 ELYSYAQQDQE
+579 ELFSYSQQDQE
-590 VRLITL
+590 VRLVTL
-596 RITAVGKLPRISQLD
+596 RVTAIGKLPRIAHADQPGNVH
-611 RTGDGSAEDGSA
+611 TVAHV
-623 AEPTGSR
+623 GSR
-630 RVYLGQWHDAPTY
+630 RIYLGEWLDASTY
-643 AAGSL
+643 AADQL
-648 PPGAEIDG
+648 PAGAEIPG
-656 PAVLESEF
+656 PAILESEF
-664 TTVLVW
+664 TTILVS
-670 PGDHATVDSMG
+670 PGDHATVDAMG
-681 GIALTVSPDA
+681 GVELTVNLDA
-691 AQPPPVIPAQAGIQ
+691 DALGADGEAD
-705 TPVSSQAPASAPVSL
+705 SA
-720 EPGDTAGLSGDRP
+720 A
-733 ADTSPIPSPVIPA
+733 A
-746 QAGIQTPVSAGA
+746 
-758 NGQESGAN
+758 

-839 FGDDIHEG
+839 FGDDIHDG

-860 HLPDITIIRPIFHE
+860 HLPDITIIRPVFHD
-874 GRLLFYGVN
+874 GRPLFYGVN

-909 IRIPPLKLYDRGVP
+909 LRIPPLRIYDRGVP
-923 RDDLFRM
+923 RDDLLQM
-930 LSANVRQ
+930 MSANVRQ
-937 PENFLGDLNAQIG
+937 PQNFLGDLNAQIG
-950 SVLLAE
+950 SVMLAARRIE
-956 ERVRDLLAEYGPDR
+956 DLLAEYGADR
-970 LVSVV
+970 LMAVV
-975 SEILAATERQVR
+975 AEILNATERQVR
-987 QFISGWPDGVYHGES
+987 QFVSGWPDGVYHGES

-1018 RVTIDGDSLTIDL
+1018 KVTIAGDAMTIDL
-1031 SDSSPQVEG
+1031 SESSPQVEG

-1068 EGSMRPVRIVAPR
+1068 EGSMRPVQIIAPR

-1086 ANPPAAVCMST
+1086 ANPPAPVCMST

-1120 TAGFSRRLRYAI
+1120 SSGFSRRLRYAI
-1132 TGHDPRT
+1132 TGKDPRT

-1149 ARGGGGASEGID
+1149 ARGGGGASEGYD

-1182 TEERFPFFIQRH
+1182 TEERFPLFVHRH

-1201 GVGAWRGG
+1201 GVGQWRGG

-1230 DGIVVPPFGLFGAD
+1230 DGIVVPPFGLFGAT
-1244 DGLPHHYKIVSNGSE
+1244 DGLPHHYKIVSNNAE

-1265 EVGVLV
+1265 EVGVV
-1271 KPGDHIICLSSGG
+1271 VNPGDHIICLSSGG
-1284 GGYGNPTDRP
+1284 GGYGRSEQRDG
-1294 HDAATWDLKNGYVTR
+1294 DAAKWDLKNGYVSG

>member
-6 IDVGGTFTDFVVAE
+6 IDVGGTFTDFVVAAE
-20 DGAHP
+20 GGQP
-25 RIFKTHTTPADPSI
+25 RFFKTPSTPDDPSV
-39 GVMNGLRE
+39 GVMNGLKD
-47 AASACGLSL
+47 AADAYGLSL
-56 DQFLSGTDLVIH
+56 DQLLSDTDLVIH

-78 ERKGATVGLVTTDG
+78 ERKGATVGLITTDG

-106 RYNLRMKMVE
+106 RYNLRMQMVE

-127 PERVRASGR
+127 PERVRASGK
-136 VERPLDEDA
+136 VERPLDEAA
-145 LVESLD
+145 LTESLE
-151 YLVAEGAEALA
+151 YLMKEGAEALA
-162 VCYLFSYLNPAHEQR
+162 VCFLFSYLNPSHEQR
-177 TAEIIRDRYPDLY
+177 AAEIIRSRFPEAYT
-190 ASLSHQVIPQ
+190 SLSHEVIPQ

-207 STTVVNSYVGP
+207 STTVINSYVGP
-218 VFSRYLSNLAQRF
+218 VFSRYLSRLGERF
-231 EAYPRLSDVLIMQS
+231 EAYPQLRDVLIMQS
-245 NGGVAPIADSA
+245 NGGVAPIADSS

-272 AAAHIGQQLHEP
+272 AAAYIGQLLEEP
-284 RIIAFD
+284 RVIAFD

-339 DDGGILH
+339 DEGGILH
-346 VGPDSAGADPGPACY
+346 VGPESAGADPGPACY
-361 GRGGDRP
+361 GKGGLRP
-368 TVTDASLVLGY
+368 TVTDASLTLGY
-379 LDPANFLGGRAGL
+379 LDPRNFLGGRASL
-392 DPAAAQRALDAHV
+392 DTGAAERSLLEDV
-405 ATPLHLSGVE
+405 GRPLSLGDVE
-415 SAFGVYKVVCTTM
+415 AAFGVYKVVCTTI
-428 AEGIRLMSVS
+428 AEGIRLMSVQ
-438 RGVDPRAFTIM
+438 RGVDPREFTMM

-464 QLQIEKV
+464 QLQVAKV
-471 YIPSSAPVLSAYGML
+471 YIPASAPVLSAYGML
-486 NTDIRYDYFRSHPVS
+486 NTDIKYDFFRSYPVS
-501 LDRIDFTE
+501 LDRMDLNE
-509 LRAILAELASE
+509 LRSILGELGAQ
-520 GRDKLLSQGVPASAI
+520 GRDKLSAQGVNDEAV
-535 EIQYSADMR
+535 EIQCSADMR

-552 TVPVPALDQSDAE
+552 TVPLPDPALPAAE
-565 FFRQLTSNFHSRYE
+565 FIDRLTSNFHRRYE
-579 ELYSYAQQDQE
+579 ELYSYNQQSQE
-590 VRLITL
+590 VRLVTL
-596 RITAVGKLPRISQLD
+596 RVAAVGKLPRIAQLD
-611 RTGDGSAEDGSA
+611 QTRAGEA
-623 AEPTGSR
+623 ASPVGSR
-630 RVYLGQWHDAPTY
+630 RVYLGEWHDAPTY
-643 AAGSL
+643 ASDSL
-648 PPGAEIDG
+648 PAGAQISG

-664 TTVLVW
+664 TTILVW
-670 PGDHATVDSMG
+670 PGDRATVDAMG
-681 GIALTVSPDA
+681 GIELRVDLESTA
-691 AQPPPVIPAQAGIQ
+691 AVQ
-705 TPVSSQAPASAPVSL
+705 
-720 EPGDTAGLSGDRP
+720 DTASRSSDAEGRGG
-733 ADTSPIPSPVIPA
+733 
-746 QAGIQTPVSAGA
+746 AGHD
-758 NGQESGAN
+758 

-839 FGDDIHEG
+839 FGEDIHDG

-860 HLPDITIIRPIFHE
+860 HLPDITIIRPVFHQ

-898 NPGANEIFQEG
+898 NPGANEIYQEG
-909 IRIPPLKLYDRGVP
+909 LRIPPLKLYDRGVP
-923 RDDLFRM
+923 RNDLLQM
-930 LSANVRQ
+930 MAANVRQ
-937 PENFLGDLNAQIG
+937 SENFLGDLNAQIG
-950 SVLLAE
+950 SVMLAA
-956 ERVRDLLAEYGPDR
+956 RRIDDLLGEYGPDR
-970 LVSVV
+970 LMAVV
-975 SEILAATERQVR
+975 SEILSATERQVR
-987 QFISGWPDGVYHGES
+987 QFVAGWPDGVYHGES

-1018 RVTIDGDSLTIDL
+1018 KVTIDGDSMTIDL
-1031 SDSSPQVEG
+1031 SESSPQVEG

-1062 MDVARN
+1062 VDVARN
-1068 EGSMRPVRIVAPR
+1068 EGSMRPVQIVAPR

-1086 ANPPAAVCMST
+1086 ANPPAPVCMST

-1120 TAGFSRRLRYAI
+1120 SAGFSRRLRYAI

-1149 ARGGGGASEGID
+1149 ARGGGGAAQGFD

-1168 VNVAGGIRSPSIEV
+1168 INVAGGIRSPSIEV
-1182 TEERFPFFIQRH
+1182 TEERFPFFVERH

-1230 DGIVVPPFGLFGAD
+1230 DGVVVAPFGLFGAT
-1244 DGLPHHYKIVSNGSE
+1244 DGLPHHYKIVSSGSD

-1265 EVGVLV
+1265 EVGVV
-1271 KPGDHIICLSSGG
+1271 VNPGDHIICLSSGG
-1284 GGYGNPTDRP
+1284 GGYGAPEERDEN
-1294 HDAATWDLKNGYVTR
+1294 AATWDVKNGYVTL

>member
-6 IDVGGTFTDFVVAE
+6 IDVGGTFTDFVVAAE
-20 DGAHP
+20 GAQP
-25 RIFKTHTTPADPSI
+25 RFFKTQSTPEDPSI
-39 GVMNGLRE
+39 GVMTGLQE
-47 AASACGLSL
+47 AAAGYGLSL
-56 DQFLSGTDLVIH
+56 DQLLGDTDLVIH

-106 RYNLRMKMVE
+106 RYNLRMTPAE

-127 PERVRASGR
+127 PERIRASGK
-136 VERPLDEDA
+136 VARPLDEAA
-145 LVESLD
+145 LVESLE
-151 YLVAEGAEALA
+151 YLVQEGAEALA
-162 VCYLFSYLNPAHEQR
+162 VCFLFSYLNPSHEQQA
-177 TAEIIRDRYPDLY
+177 AEIIRRRFPDVY
-190 ASLSHQVIPQ
+190 TSLSHEVIPQ

-207 STTVVNSYVGP
+207 STTVINSYVGP
-218 VFSRYLSNLAQRF
+218 VFSRYLSHLGERF
-231 EAYPRLSDVLIMQS
+231 ESYPQLKDVLIMQS
-245 NGGVAPIADSA
+245 NGGVAPIADSS

-272 AAAHIGQQLHEP
+272 AAAYIGQLLEEP
-284 RIIAFD
+284 RVIAFD

-303 GVPHIAN
+303 GVPHITN

-339 DDGGILH
+339 DAGGILH

-361 GRGGDRP
+361 GRGGDKP

-379 LDPANFLGGRAGL
+379 LDAANFLGGRATL
-392 DPAAAQRALDAHV
+392 DYAAADRSLAEEV
-405 ATPLHLSGVE
+405 AAPLNLSNFE
-415 SAFGVYKVVCTTM
+415 AAFGVFKVVCTTI
-428 AEGIRLMSVS
+428 AEGIRLMSVQ
-438 RGVDPRAFTIM
+438 RGVDPREFTMM

-464 QLQIEKV
+464 QLRVAKV
-471 YIPSSAPVLSAYGML
+471 YIPASAPVLSAYGML
-486 NTDIRYDYFRSHPVS
+486 NTDIKYDLFRSYPVS
-501 LDRIDFTE
+501 LDRMDLNE
-509 LRAILAELASE
+509 LRAILDELGAQ
-520 GRDKLLSQGVPASAI
+520 GQDKLSAQGVADEAV

-552 TVPVPALDQSDAE
+552 TVPLPDLALPNAE
-565 FFRQLTSNFHSRYE
+565 FLGRLTSNFHRRYQ
-579 ELYSYAQQDQE
+579 ELYSYNQQDQE
-590 VRLITL
+590 VRLVTL
-596 RITAVGKLPRISQLD
+596 RVAAVGKLPRIAQLD
-611 RTGDGSAEDGSA
+611 RTGDQIA
-623 AEPTGSR
+623 ANPTGSR
-630 RVYLGQWHDAPTY
+630 RVNMGEWREAPTY
-643 AAGSL
+643 AADSL
-648 PPGAEIDG
+648 PAGAEIAG
-656 PAVLESEF
+656 PAILESEF
-664 TTVLVW
+664 TTILVW

-681 GIALTVSPDA
+681 GVEMRVNLGDV
-691 AQPPPVIPAQAGIQ
+691 
-705 TPVSSQAPASAPVSL
+705 PASQDSAPSSTGVDAQDS
-720 EPGDTAGLSGDRP
+720 P
-733 ADTSPIPSPVIPA
+733 AH
-746 QAGIQTPVSAGA
+746 G
-758 NGQESGAN
+758 

-802 DFSTAILDGDCQ
+802 DFSTAILDGECQ

-839 FGDDIHEG
+839 FGEDISDG

-860 HLPDITIIRPIFHE
+860 HLPDITIIRPVFHD
-874 GRLLFYGVN
+874 GRVLFYGVN

-898 NPGANEIFQEG
+898 NPGANEIYQEG
-909 IRIPPLKLYDRGVP
+909 IRIPPLKLYDKGVP
-923 RDDLFRM
+923 RNDLLQM

-950 SVLLAE
+950 SVMLAAQRIESLLT
-956 ERVRDLLAEYGPDR
+956 DYGPDR
-970 LVSVV
+970 LMAVV

-1018 RVTIDGDSLTIDL
+1018 KVTIAGDSLTIDL

-1068 EGSMRPVRIVAPR
+1068 EGSMRPVQIIAPR

-1086 ANPPAAVCMST
+1086 ANPPAPVCMST

-1106 AVFKALAPAIPAAV
+1106 AVFKALAPAIPSAV
-1120 TAGFSRRLRYAI
+1120 SAGFSRRLRYAI
-1132 TGHDPRT
+1132 TGADPRT
-1139 GRQFIWHFFL
+1139 GRTFIWHFFL
-1149 ARGGGGASEGID
+1149 ARGGGGASEGFD

-1182 TEERFPFFIQRH
+1182 TEERFPFFIERH

-1230 DGIVVPPFGLFGAD
+1230 DGVVVPPFGLFGAT
-1244 DGLPHHYKIVSNGSE
+1244 DGLPHHYTVVSNGSE

-1265 EVGVLV
+1265 EVGVV
-1271 KPGDHIICLSSGG
+1271 VNPGDHIICLSSGG
-1284 GGYGNPTDRP
+1284 GGYGEPKDR
-1294 HDAATWDLKNGYVTR
+1294 DRDSAKWDLKNGYVTG

>member
-6 IDVGGTFTDFVVAE
+6 IDVGGTFTDFVVAPTGDSAGGLNPE
-20 DGAHP
+20 GGQP
-25 RIFKTHTTPADPSI
+25 RFFKTQTTPDDPSI

-47 AASACGLSL
+47 AASAYGLSL
-56 DQFLSGTDLVIH
+56 DQFLGATDLVIH

-78 ERKGATVGLVTTDG
+78 ERKGATVGLITTDG

-127 PERVRASGR
+127 PERVRSSGK
-136 VERPLDEDA
+136 VEQPLDEAA
-145 LVESLD
+145 LVENLE
-151 YLVAEGAEALA
+151 YLVSEGAEALA
-162 VCYLFSYLNPAHEQR
+162 VCFLFSYLNPAHEQR
-177 TAEIIRDRYPDLY
+177 AAEIIRSRFPDLY
-190 ASLSHQVIPQ
+190 ASLSHEVIPQ

-207 STTVVNSYVGP
+207 STTVINSYVGP
-218 VFSRYLSNLAQRF
+218 VFSRYLTHLAERF
-231 EAYPRLSDVLIMQS
+231 EAYPQLEDVLIMQS
-245 NGGVAPIADSA
+245 NGGVAPIEDSKN
-256 RMAVRA
+256 MAVRA

-272 AAAHIGQQLHEP
+272 AAAYIGQLLDEP
-284 RIIAFD
+284 KIIAFD

-339 DDGGILH
+339 DEGGILH

-361 GRGGDRP
+361 GRGGERP

-379 LDPANFLGGRAGL
+379 LDPANFLGGRASL
-392 DPAAAQRALDAHV
+392 DPAAAERALTGDVGA
-405 ATPLHLSGVE
+405 PLGLSSVE
-415 SAFGVYKVVCTTM
+415 SAFGVYKVVCTTI
-428 AEGIRLMSVS
+428 AEGIRLMSVQ
-438 RGVDPRAFTIM
+438 RGVDPREFTMM

-464 QLQIEKV
+464 QLQVEKV
-471 YIPSSAPVLSAYGML
+471 YIPASAPVLSAYGML
-486 NTDIRYDYFRSHPVS
+486 NTDIKYDHFRSYPVS
-501 LDRIDFTE
+501 LDRIDLNE
-509 LRAILAELASE
+509 LRDILAELGLQ
-520 GRDKLLSQGVPASAI
+520 GRVKLTAQGVADEAV

-552 TVPVPALDQSDAE
+552 TVPVPDPGLSDSE
-565 FFRQLTSNFHSRYE
+565 FLGQLTSNFHRRYQ

-596 RITAVGKLPRISQLD
+596 RVSAVGKLPRIAQLD
-611 RTGDGSAEDGSA
+611 RTKEGAASGPGLVDG
-623 AEPTGSR
+623 PTGSR
-630 RVYLGQWHDAPTY
+630 RIYMGEWHSALTY
-643 AAGSL
+643 AADSL
-648 PPGAEIDG
+648 PAGTKIAG

-670 PGDHATVDSMG
+670 PGDHVTVDAMG
-681 GIALTVSPDA
+681 GIEMWVNQGEAT
-691 AQPPPVIPAQAGIQ
+691 
-705 TPVSSQAPASAPVSL
+705 TPIEETGGVGATADMPRGSA
-720 EPGDTAGLSGDRP
+720 
-733 ADTSPIPSPVIPA
+733 
-746 QAGIQTPVSAGA
+746 
-758 NGQESGAN
+758 

-839 FGDDIHEG
+839 FGDDIHDG

-860 HLPDITIIRPIFHE
+860 HLPDITIIRPVFYE

-909 IRIPPLKLYDRGVP
+909 LRIPPLRLYDRGVP
-923 RDDLFRM
+923 RHDLLQM
-930 LSANVRQ
+930 MAANVRQ
-937 PENFLGDLNAQIG
+937 SENFLGDLNAQIG
-950 SVLLAE
+950 SVMLAAH
-956 ERVRDLLAEYGPDR
+956 RIRSLLAEYGAGP
-970 LVSVV
+970 LMAVV

-987 QFISGWPDGVYHGES
+987 QFVSSWPDGVYYGES

-1018 RVTIDGDSLTIDL
+1018 KVTIDGDSLTIDL

-1086 ANPPAAVCMST
+1086 ANPPAPVCMST

-1120 TAGFSRRLRYAI
+1120 SAGFSRRLRYAI

-1149 ARGGGGASEGID
+1149 ARGGGGASEGVD

-1168 VNVAGGIRSPSIEV
+1168 INVAGGIRSPSIEV
-1182 TEERFPFFIQRH
+1182 TEERFPFFIERH

-1265 EVGVLV
+1265 EVGVV
-1271 KPGDHIICLSSGG
+1271 VNPGDHIICLSSGG
-1284 GGYGNPTDRP
+1284 GGFGEPEDRDR
-1294 HDAATWDLKNGYVTR
+1294 DAATWDLKNGYVTR

>member
-20 DGAHP
+20 EGGQP
-25 RIFKTHTTPADPSI
+25 RFFKTQTTPDDPSV

-56 DQFLSGTDLVIH
+56 DEFLGDTGLVIH

-78 ERKGATVGLVTTDG
+78 ERKGATVGLITTDG

-116 PLAARYLRVGV
+116 PLAARYLRAGV
-127 PERVRASGR
+127 PERVRASGT
-136 VERPLDEDA
+136 VERPLDEAA
-145 LVESLD
+145 LVENLE
-151 YLVAEGAEALA
+151 YLVREGAEALA
-162 VCYLFSYLNPAHEQR
+162 VCFLFSYLNPAHEQR
-177 TAEIIRDRYPDLY
+177 AAEIIRSRFPDLY
-190 ASLSHQVIPQ
+190 ASLSHEVIPQ

-207 STTVVNSYVGP
+207 STTVINSYVGP
-218 VFSRYLSNLAQRF
+218 VFSRYLSRLAERF
-231 EAYPRLSDVLIMQS
+231 AAYPQLEDVLIMQS
-245 NGGVAPIADSA
+245 NGGVAPIEDSKN
-256 RMAVRA
+256 MAVRA

-272 AAAHIGQQLHEP
+272 AAAYIGQLLQEP
-284 RIIAFD
+284 KIIAFD

-339 DDGGILH
+339 DEGGILH

-361 GRGGDRP
+361 GRGGERP
-368 TVTDASLVLGY
+368 TVTDASLALGY
-379 LDPANFLGGRAGL
+379 LDAGNFLGGRASL
-392 DPAAAQRALDAHV
+392 DPAAAERALTDDV
-405 ATPLHLSGVE
+405 GTPLGLSGVE
-415 SAFGVYKVVCTTM
+415 SAFGVYKVVCTTI

-438 RGVDPRAFTIM
+438 RGVDPREFTIM

-464 QLQIEKV
+464 QLQVEKV
-471 YIPSSAPVLSAYGML
+471 YIPASAPVLSAYGML
-486 NTDIRYDYFRSHPVS
+486 NTDIKYDYFRSYPVS
-501 LDRIDFTE
+501 LDRIDLSE
-509 LRAILAELASE
+509 LRDILAELGSQ
-520 GRDKLLSQGVPASAI
+520 GRDKLTSQGVTADAV

-552 TVPVPALDQSDAE
+552 TVPVPDPELPDAE
-565 FFRQLTSNFHSRYE
+565 FLDQLTSNFHRRYQ

-596 RITAVGKLPRISQLD
+596 RVAAVGKLPRIAQLD
-611 RTGDGSAEDGSA
+611 RTGDGA
-623 AEPTGSR
+623 AASPAGSR

-643 AAGSL
+643 AADSL
-648 PPGAEIDG
+648 PAGTDIDG

-670 PGDHATVDSMG
+670 PGDHATVDAMG
-681 GIALTVSPDA
+681 GIELRVGQEDASAFALTP
-691 AQPPPVIPAQAGIQ
+691 
-705 TPVSSQAPASAPVSL
+705 TLSQR
-720 EPGDTAGLSGDRP
+720 EKSGEREQP
-733 ADTSPIPSPVIPA
+733 ADAVPA
-746 QAGIQTPVSAGA
+746 YD
-758 NGQESGAN
+758 

-839 FGDDIHEG
+839 FGNDIHDG

-860 HLPDITIIRPIFHE
+860 HLPDITIIRPVFYE

-909 IRIPPLKLYDRGVP
+909 LRIPPLRLYDRGVP
-923 RDDLFRM
+923 RHDLLQM
-930 LSANVRQ
+930 MAANVRQ
-937 PENFLGDLNAQIG
+937 SENFLGDLNAQIG
-950 SVLLAE
+950 SVMLAARRIE
-956 ERVRDLLAEYGPDR
+956 SLLAEYGADR
-970 LVSVV
+970 LMAVV

-987 QFISGWPDGVYHGES
+987 QFISGWPDGVYKGES

-1018 RVTIDGDSLTIDL
+1018 KVTIDGDSMTIDL
-1031 SDSSPQVEG
+1031 SESSPQVEG

-1086 ANPPAAVCMST
+1086 ANPPAPVCMST

-1120 TAGFSRRLRYAI
+1120 SAGFSRRLRYAI

-1149 ARGGGGASEGID
+1149 ARGGGGASEGVD

-1168 VNVAGGIRSPSIEV
+1168 INVAGGIRSPSIEV
-1182 TEERFPFFIQRH
+1182 TEERFPFFIERH

-1216 VYEGEGPALLNTAG
+1216 VYEGAGPALLNTAG

-1244 DGLPHHYKIVSNGSE
+1244 DGLPHHYKIVTNGSE

-1265 EVGVLV
+1265 EVGVV
-1271 KPGDHIICLSSGG
+1271 VNPGDHIVCLSSGG
-1284 GGYGNPTDRP
+1284 GGFGQPENRDQRRRNVGHQERLRDRVGAIKRPTK
-1294 HDAATWDLKNGYVTR
+1294 AATS

>member
-6 IDVGGTFTDFVVAE
+6 IDVGGTFTDFVVAGE
-20 DGAHP
+20 TGQP
-25 RIFKTHTTPADPSI
+25 RFFKTASTPDDPSI
-39 GVMNGLRE
+39 GVMAGLQD
-47 AASACGLSL
+47 AADAYGLSL
-56 DQFLSGTDLVIH
+56 DKFLGATDLVIH

-78 ERKGATVGLVTTDG
+78 ERKGAQVGLITTDG

-106 RYNLRMKMVE
+106 RYNLRMTMVE

-127 PERVRASGR
+127 PERVRASGQ
-136 VERPLDEDA
+136 VERPLDEAA
-145 LVESLD
+145 LIENLD
-151 YLVAEGAEALA
+151 YLVSEGAEALA
-162 VCYLFSYLNPAHEQR
+162 VCFLFSYLNPSHEQR
-177 TAEIIRDRYPDLY
+177 ASEIIRQRYPDLY
-190 ASLSHQVIPQ
+190 ASLSHEVIPQ

-207 STTVVNSYVGP
+207 STTVINSYVGP
-218 VFSRYLSNLAQRF
+218 VFSRYLANLAQRF
-231 EAYPRLSDVLIMQS
+231 EAYPQLNDVLIMQS
-245 NGGVAPIADSA
+245 NGGVAPISDSG

-272 AAAHIGQQLHEP
+272 AAAYIGQMLGESKL
-284 RIIAFD
+284 IAFD

-303 GVPHIAN
+303 GVPHVSN

-339 DDGGILH
+339 DEGGILH
-346 VGPDSAGADPGPACY
+346 VGPESAGAEPGPACY
-361 GRGGDRP
+361 GRGGVNP
-368 TVTDASLVLGY
+368 TVTDASLALGY
-379 LDPANFLGGRAGL
+379 LDASNFLGGRASL
-392 DPAAAQRALDAHV
+392 DTAAAEQSLADHV
-405 ATPLHLSGVE
+405 ATPLNLSNVE
-415 SAFGVYKVVCTTM
+415 SAFGVFKVVCTSI
-428 AEGIRLMSVS
+428 AEGIRLMSVQ
-438 RGVDPRAFTIM
+438 RGVDPRDFTIM

-464 QLQIEKV
+464 QLEVFRV
-471 YIPSSAPVLSAYGML
+471 YIPASAPVLSAYGML
-486 NTDIRYDYFRSHPVS
+486 NTDIKYDFFRSYPVS
-501 LDRIDFTE
+501 LDRADLNE
-509 LRAILAELASE
+509 LRSVLDELAGQ
-520 GRDKLLSQGVPASAI
+520 GRDKLLDQSLPAEAV

-552 TVPVPALDQSDAE
+552 TVPLPDPRLPDSE
-565 FFRQLTSNFHSRYE
+565 FIAGLTDNFHSRYQ
-579 ELYSYAQQDQE
+579 ELYSYNQQDQE
-590 VRLITL
+590 VRLVTL
-596 RITAVGKLPRISQLD
+596 RVAAVGKLPRIAQLD
-611 RTGDGSAEDGSA
+611 QTPADATA
-623 AEPTGSR
+623 YPNGSR
-630 RVYLGQWHDAPTY
+630 RVYLGEWRDAPTY
-643 AAGSL
+643 AADTL
-648 PPGAEIDG
+648 PPGAEING
-656 PAVLESEF
+656 PAILESEF
-664 TTVLVW
+664 TTILVW
-670 PGDHATVDSMG
+670 PGDRATVDAMG
-681 GIALTVSPDA
+681 GIEILVN
-691 AQPPPVIPAQAGIQ
+691 
-705 TPVSSQAPASAPVSL
+705 L
-720 EPGDTAGLSGDRP
+720 DTAAAPDTSSD
-733 ADTSPIPSPVIPA
+733 ADT
-746 QAGIQTPVSAGA
+746 QT
-758 NGQESGAN
+758 

-839 FGDDIHEG
+839 FGDDIHDG
-847 DLFIL
+847 DLFVL

-860 HLPDITIIRPIFHE
+860 HLPDITIIRPVFHD

-883 RAHHSDVGG
+883 RSHHSDVGG

-898 NPGANEIFQEG
+898 NPKANEIFQEG
-909 IRIPPLKLYDRGVP
+909 LRIPPVKLYDKGVA
-923 RDDLFRM
+923 RYDLLHM
-930 LSANVRQ
+930 MSANVRQ
-937 PENFLGDLNAQIG
+937 SENFLGDLNAQIG
-950 SVLLAE
+950 SVMLAA
-956 ERVRDLLAEYGPDR
+956 RRIGDLLAEYGPDR
-970 LVSVV
+970 LMAVV
-975 SEILAATERQVR
+975 AEILSATERQVR
-987 QFISGWPDGVYHGES
+987 RFISGWPDGVYCGES

-1018 RVTIDGDSLTIDL
+1018 RVTISGDSMTIDL

-1068 EGSMRPVRIVAPR
+1068 EGSMRPVQIIAPR

-1086 ANPPAAVCMST
+1086 ANPPAPVCMST

-1120 TAGFSRRLRYAI
+1120 SAGFSRRLRYAI

-1149 ARGGGGASEGID
+1149 ARGGGGASEGFD

-1168 VNVAGGIRSPSIEV
+1168 INVAGGIRSPSIEV
-1182 TEERFPFFIQRH
+1182 TEERFPFFIERH

-1201 GVGAWRGG
+1201 GVGEWRGG

-1230 DGIVVPPFGLFGAD
+1230 DGIVVPPFGLFGAT
-1244 DGLPHHYKIVSNGSE
+1244 DGLPHHYKIVNNGTE
-1259 RVLGSK
+1259 RILGSK
-1265 EVGVLV
+1265 EVGVV
-1271 KPGDHIICLSSGG
+1271 VNPGDHIICLSSGG
-1284 GGYGNPTDRP
+1284 GGYGSAADR
-1294 HDAATWDLKNGYVTR
+1294 DDEAAAWDLRNGYVTR